1 MLSYLNYWKIS
12 TSPCYSV
19 LFILE
24 LSASHTKYSMLVS
37 LFICIFTVLSY
48 MPAALG
54 VQLVILCLTI
64 HIFSPSLVKD
74 LLDLWLWQHR
84 TNYVSALDFMIIL
97 RTIWKLTFL
106 HNSSTLLTAG
116 ILVSVLTASVE
127 CLTDVYILIVM
138 VCLVPCF
145 VLDRQYSWNFG

>member
-84 TNYVSALDFMIIL
+84 TNYLLALDFMIIL
-97 RTIWKLTFL
+97 RTIGKLTFL
-106 HNSSTLLTAG
+106 HNYFIHTVNSWHLGFCPDYFCWVSYRCLCYYCYGLSSFMLCIGLT
-116 ILVSVLTASVE
+116 V
-127 CLTDVYILIVM
+127 
-138 VCLVPCF
+138 
-145 VLDRQYSWNFG
+145 